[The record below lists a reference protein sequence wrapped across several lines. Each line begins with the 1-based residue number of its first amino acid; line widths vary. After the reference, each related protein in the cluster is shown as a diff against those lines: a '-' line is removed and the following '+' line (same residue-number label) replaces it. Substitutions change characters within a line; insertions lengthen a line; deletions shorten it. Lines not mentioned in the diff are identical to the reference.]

1 MTRSFTFIDLE
12 NKQRQNAITNQK
24 VSENNTMPIRMTT
37 EFFRGEDK
45 QERRGEGQRREERWG
60 EGKRGQ
66 SHPEKIKQF
75 NPKQNAKLEA
85 S

>member
-12 NKQRQNAITNQK
+12 NKQWQNAITNQK
-24 VSENNTMPIRMTT
+24 LSENNTMPIRMTT

-75 NPKQNAKLEA
+75 NPEQNAKLEA